1 MTLAA
6 HVAAQRVQAGG
17 PLAASLRFR
26 TIGGGGGPG
35 CLNMFLHAN
44 LPTRWSTQ
52 LGERLQM

>member
-1 MTLAA
+1 MWLPS
-6 HVAAQRVQAGG
+6 VFKQVDPWQQACVSGR
-17 PLAASLRFR
+17 L
-26 TIGGGGGPG
+26 GGGGPG